1 MTHADDDLAPWQRLG
16 PKFRLG
22 LRARSEQEWLSHAD
36 AFGHADRR
44 AAQVAEA
51 NHLLDTR
58 HADVFAA
65 LDDALDDCS
74 GHNRDG
80 ENALAASQEVLEM
93 VQDNLRRFHPGTAP
107 QARRDLHPLEAAAR
121 LIPEDLLLLA
131 PRSRDNAKDGSD
143 KDSAFLDWVL
153 VAAAL
158 RFPAHWRLAD
168 KMGKALAGIHEPVPH
183 YGEILETPMDR
194 FFTRMAVGPISH
206 RWNWTIVTSTA
217 LFTPDRIH
225 DAPIAVGDGISRLQ
239 VRMESQTLRKL
250 PKSGHILFTIRTYIE
265 PVLNWADNGSAL
277 EDLAEMTAAMSD
289 QLRAYKGVERYEAA
303 LKAFIDQGRAAR
315 D

>member
-1 MTHADDDLAPWQRLG
+1 MPSICDTI
-16 PKFRLG
+16 
-22 LRARSEQEWLSHAD
+22 LSHK
-36 AFGHADRR
+36 F
-44 AAQVAEA
+44 
-51 NHLLDTR
+51 
-58 HADVFAA
+58 
-65 LDDALDDCS
+65 S
-74 GHNRDG
+74 
-80 ENALAASQEVLEM
+80 
-93 VQDNLRRFHPGTAP
+93 
-107 QARRDLHPLEAAAR
+107 
-121 LIPEDLLLLA
+121 
-131 PRSRDNAKDGSD
+131 
-143 KDSAFLDWVL
+143 
-153 VAAAL
+153 
-158 RFPAHWRLAD
+158 FPA
-168 KMGKALAGIHEPVPH
+168 I
-183 YGEILETPMDR
+183 
-194 FFTRMAVGPISH
+194 
-206 RWNWTIVTSTA
+206 A